1 MIFARKLGGELKGKE
16 IDGIIQIL
24 LDKGFFDKESY
35 EKFQI
40 LTSLEIQH
48 IWIDATCRRK
58 RKLEDLPY
66 LLVNDTQKQEKENN
80 TKDANNSSVQGEL
93 KLENENISPE
103 IADISG
109 QSKGEKR
116 NAEEEEDN
124 TASPSLEIPG
134 YAYNKSTHNVKG
146 LLDSLA
152 QHGVTNKKEITAILK
167 LSDYGKKGTQIW
179 ITLSTT
185 KWGKIDNPG
194 RYIISTLRT

>member
-1 MIFARKLGGELKGKE
+1 ME
-16 IDGIIQIL
+16 
-24 LDKGFFDKESY
+24 
-35 EKFQI
+35 
-40 LTSLEIQH
+40 
-48 IWIDATCRRK
+48 
-58 RKLEDLPY
+58 
-66 LLVNDTQKQEKENN
+66 VNP
-80 TKDANNSSVQGEL
+80 
-93 KLENENISPE
+93 ENE
-103 IADISG
+103 DISG

-116 NAEEEEDN
+116 KAEEEEDN

-185 KWGKIDNPG
+185 KWGKIDNSG